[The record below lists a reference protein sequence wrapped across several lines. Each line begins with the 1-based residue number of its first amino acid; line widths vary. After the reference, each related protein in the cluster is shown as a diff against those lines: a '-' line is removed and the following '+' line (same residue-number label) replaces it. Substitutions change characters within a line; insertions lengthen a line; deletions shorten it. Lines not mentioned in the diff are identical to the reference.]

1 MRKPDTQFEGPEPL
15 EKPSSS
21 SRGSALSDEA
31 IQKQVRKIMASA
43 GFIRSERMSRFLKF
57 IVEQTLR
64 GHGDRLKEYL
74 IGIEVFDR
82 GESFDPRTDPVVRGE
97 ARRLRLKLKEYYE
110 VEGGTDLIRFN
121 LPKGS
126 YVPCFETNVQDL
138 PEMPSANPLSHAPKP
153 HLKTIAVLPFVNLSS
168 DSENE
173 YFSDGLTE
181 EIIHALGKVEG
192 MSVVARTSVFQ
203 FKGKAYD
210 VRKLG
215 EQLNVQTV
223 LEGSVRKAGDR
234 LRITAQL
241 INASDGYHLLSKTFE
256 REMKDVFAIQD
267 EISNTIVNTLRH
279 IYQPG
284 GSALPRASMN
294 LDAYHLYL
302 KGRFYCRKRTEE
314 GIKKAIE
321 LFHQATEVDPD
332 YAAAYGGLA
341 ESFSLLAHKGL
352 HRSHDIMPKVRSA
365 AVKAIELD
373 PQVPEA
379 HMALGFVRSTYDW
392 DWEAAE
398 RHYLQALESSSYGN
412 VEAQHWYAT
421 DYLSPLGR
429 VDEALQHIQHALF
442 VDPLSHLINSSVGFV
457 LIVRREYVQAI
468 EQFQKGLFL
477 DPNYYHFHTGLG
489 RSYMQLGMFNEAL
502 EYFQR
507 ARALS
512 GDLPYVTGI
521 LAHCYAVMGDHEK
534 AGQMNEELL
543 HLSQERHV
551 PSITFALLNNALNK
565 PDEAYAWLKKAF
577 IERECPLA
585 YLNVYPTYDSL
596 RADPRVQNMIRELG
610 LVRPTASANRT
621 AEV

>member
-1 MRKPDTQFEGPEPL
+1 MPKPDTQFEGPEPTG
-15 EKPSSS
+15 KRMSSS
-21 SRGSALSDEA
+21 QGSGPSVES
-31 IQKQVRKIMASA
+31 IQNQLRKIMASA
-43 GFIRSERMSRFLKF
+43 GFIRSERMGRFLKF
-57 IVEQTLR
+57 IVEETLG
-64 GHGDRLKEYL
+64 GHGDRLKEYS

-110 VEGGTDLIRFN
+110 VEGATDPIRFN

-126 YVPCFETNVQDL
+126 YVPCFEANVQDS
-138 PEMPSANPLSHAPKP
+138 PGMQTANPLSHAPKP

-241 INASDGYHLLSKTFE
+241 INAADGFHLFSKTFE

-284 GSALPRASMN
+284 GSSLPRTSLN
-294 LDAYHLYL
+294 LDAYHIYL

-314 GIKKAIE
+314 GIKKSIE
-321 LFHQATEVDPD
+321 FFHQATEVDPD

-352 HRSHDIMPKVRSA
+352 HRPHEIMPKVRA
-365 AVKAIELD
+365 AALKAIELD

-398 RHYLQALESSSYGN
+398 RHYWQALESSSYGN

-429 VDEALQHIQHALF
+429 LDEALEHIQHALF

-457 LIVRREYVQAI
+457 FIVRREYDQAI
-468 EQFQKGLFL
+468 EQFQKGLCL
-477 DPNYYHFHTGLG
+477 DPNYYHFYTGLG
-489 RSYMQLGMFNEAL
+489 RSHMQLGMFREAL
-502 EYFQR
+502 EYFQK

-521 LAHCYAVMGDHEK
+521 LAHCYAIMGDLEK
-534 AGQMNEELL
+534 A
-543 HLSQERHV
+543 
-551 PSITFALLNNALNK
+551 K
-565 PDEAYAWLKKAF
+565 
-577 IERECPLA
+577 
-585 YLNVYPTYDSL
+585 
-596 RADPRVQNMIRELG
+596 
-610 LVRPTASANRT
+610 
-621 AEV
+621 

>member
-1 MRKPDTQFEGPEPL
+1 MRKPESQFEGPKPL
-15 EKPSSS
+15 DRTSSS
-21 SRGSALSDEA
+21 IPGSALSDA
-31 IQKQVRKIMASA
+31 SIQKQLRKILASA
-43 GFIRSERMSRFLKF
+43 GFIRSERMSRFLNF
-57 IVEQTLR
+57 IVEQTMQ

-74 IGIEVFDR
+74 IGTEVFDR

-110 VEGGTDLIRFN
+110 VEGGTDPIRFQ

-126 YVPCFETNVQDL
+126 YVPGFEANVQ
-138 PEMPSANPLSHAPKP
+138 EVTAVQTANTLFGAPKP

-168 DSENE
+168 DPENE

-223 LEGSVRKAGDR
+223 LEGSVRKASDR

-241 INASDGYHLLSKTFE
+241 INTSDGYHLLSETFE

-267 EISNTIVNTLRH
+267 EISGAIVNALRH

-284 GSALPRASMN
+284 SSPFPRTRTN

-314 GIKKAIE
+314 GIKKSIE
-321 LFHQATEVDPD
+321 FFHQSTEVDPD

-352 HRSHDIMPKVRSA
+352 QRPHDIMPKVRSA
-365 AVKAIELD
+365 ALKAIELD

-379 HMALGFVRSTYDW
+379 HMALGFVRSAYDW

-398 RHYLQALESSSYGN
+398 HHYWQALESSSYGN

-421 DYLSPLGR
+421 DYLAPMGR
-429 VDEALQHIQHALF
+429 LDEALQHIQHALF

-457 LIVRREYVQAI
+457 FIVRREYDQAI

-477 DPNYYHFHTGLG
+477 DPHYYHFYTGLG
-489 RSYMQLGMFNEAL
+489 RSYMQLGMFSEAL
-502 EYFQR
+502 EYFQK
-507 ARALS
+507 ARGLS

-521 LAHCYAVMGDHEK
+521 LAHCHAIMGQVEK
-534 AGQMNEELL
+534 AERLMQELL
-543 HLSQERHV
+543 HLSIERHV
-551 PSITFALLNNALNK
+551 PSMTFALLNSALNR
-565 PDEAYAWLKKAF
+565 PDEAFAWLEKAF
-577 IERECPLA
+577 SERECPLA
-585 YLNVYPTYDSL
+585 YLKVYPTYDAL
-596 RADPRVQNMIRELG
+596 RTDARVQDLILKLG
-610 LVRPTASANRT
+610 LVRPRARANRST
-621 AEV
+621 ES

>member
-1 MRKPDTQFEGPEPL
+1 MPKPDTQFEGPEPAD
-15 EKPSSS
+15 KSSSS
-21 SRGSALSDEA
+21 SRGAALSDEA
-31 IQKQVRKIMASA
+31 IQKQLRKVMASA

-57 IVEQTLR
+57 IVEQTLG
-64 GHGDRLKEYL
+64 GHGDRLKEYS

-110 VEGGTDLIRFN
+110 VEGGTDPIRFN

-126 YVPCFETNVQDL
+126 YIPCFEANVQDL
-138 PEMPSANPLSHAPKP
+138 PGVQTAHPLSHAPKP

-241 INASDGYHLLSKTFE
+241 INAADGYHLLSKTFE

-279 IYQPG
+279 LYQPG
-284 GSALPRASMN
+284 GSSLPRASLN
-294 LDAYHLYL
+294 LDAYHIYL

-314 GIKKAIE
+314 GIKKSIE
-321 LFHQATEVDPD
+321 FFHQATEVDPD

-352 HRSHDIMPKVRSA
+352 HRPHDIMPKVRA
-365 AVKAIELD
+365 AALKAIELD
-373 PQVPEA
+373 PHVPES
-379 HMALGFVRSTYDW
+379 HMALGFVRSVYDW

-398 RHYLQALESSSYGN
+398 RHYWQALESSSYGN

-421 DYLSPLGR
+421 DYLLPLGR

-442 VDPLSHLINSSVGFV
+442 VDPLSHLINCSVGFV
-457 LIVRREYVQAI
+457 LIHRREYEQAI
-468 EQFQKGLFL
+468 EQFQKGVCL
-477 DPNYYHFHTGLG
+477 DPNYYHFYTGLG
-489 RSYMQLGMFNEAL
+489 RSYMQLGMFREAL
-502 EYFQR
+502 QYFQK

-521 LAHCYAVMGDHEK
+521 LAHCYAIMGDQEK
-534 AGQMNEELL
+534 AELLKEELL
-543 HLSQERHV
+543 QLSLERHV
-551 PSITFALLNNALNK
+551 PSVTFALLNNALNK
-565 PDEAYAWLKKAF
+565 PDEAYTWLKKAF
-577 IERECPLA
+577 NERECPLA

-596 RADPRVQNMIRELG
+596 RADPRVQDMIRQMR
-610 LVRPTASANRT
+610 LVPPMTAVKRSI
-621 AEV
+621 ES